1 MNRYTVSIIVLN
13 LIILSNLSYA
23 DNNLSANKESKL
35 EQLLS
40 VQKEEEPMMLSL
52 PQSEQIESSSTLKI
66 PTLEEINRRLKEIE
80 QRNIQE
86 EIELETF
93 EEKVKAYQEKI
104 EKLKN

>member
-40 VQKEEEPMMLSL
+40 VQKEEEPMLSL

>member
-1 MNRYTVSIIVLN
+1 MNKYTVSIIVLN

-23 DNNLSANKESKL
+23 DNNLTQDEEAKL
-35 EQLLS
+35 EQRLTI
-40 VQKEEEPMMLSL
+40 EEEPMILL
-52 PQSEQIESSSTLKI
+52 PQSEQIQSSSKSKI
-66 PTLEEINRRLKEIE
+66 PTLEDINKRLEQVE

-93 EEKVKAYQEKI
+93 EEKVRAYQEKI

>member
-1 MNRYTVSIIVLN
+1 MNKYTISIIVLN

-40 VQKEEEPMMLSL
+40 VQEEEPMLSL
-52 PQSEQIESSSTLKI
+52 PKSEQIESSSTLKI